1 MKRKFSNNLICKAI
15 DFARAAREELG
26 DALGDEHIERMFD
39 AFDPSLRRQIFME
52 MLSGHSGGVMRVRLV
67 DSNNRN
73 KIGAIKAIRSV
84 ARLGLKEAKDVA
96 DSADL
101 SIGVIEGNWSSEHY
115 NQLKREL
122 ANTGYDLV

>member
-1 MKRKFSNNLICKAI
+1 MKRKFSQNLIWKAM

-26 DALGDEHIERMFD
+26 DELGDEHVERMFD

-52 MLSGHSGGVMRVRLV
+52 MLMGHTGGVMRVKRV
-67 DSNNRN
+67 DPNINGMIN
-73 KIGAIKAIRSV
+73 AIKAIRSV
-84 ARLGLKEAKDVA
+84 TRFSLKEAKDVA
-96 DSADL
+96 EAADN
-101 SIGVIEGNWSSEHY
+101 GVGIIEGSWSSEHY